1 MDISPEDMPVVQ
13 EERSNFRDT
22 MKSLWTKIQQ
32 QYGYRSNYDLLKA
45 AKDEIDMELGEYQ
58 PHIRKSIRK
67 DLEQKRRQADEQQ
80 SRRNRQRIFQK
91 SSQNVHSG
99 CISGKVRDKKAG
111 GCFAII
117 IMIIAQR
124 KQSSVRL
131 FSLPNDKFGSQ

>member
-1 MDISPEDMPVVQ
+1 MKADISDFKATIADISPEDMPAIQ

-45 AKDEIDMELGEYQ
+45 AKDEIDMELGEYH

-80 SRRNRQRIFQK
+80 SRRNR
-91 SSQNVHSG
+91 
-99 CISGKVRDKKAG
+99 RDEWE
-111 GCFAII
+111 
-117 IMIIAQR
+117 R
-124 KQSSVRL
+124 
-131 FSLPNDKFGSQ
+131 